1 MGVLLSLLLQGRGLY
16 CYYSRRL
23 TVPLLSSNKIRILL
37 FKLSQPHLFP
47 MLNFYT
53 PENTRKTGMFSDVF
67 KVYRNVTLG
76 KNGLWQ
82 ANYVKNNFLIQ
93 PVAPDD
99 IIGVLRC
106 HWKET
111 RKGCCTSPKCSCRSN
126 SLNHAYQRVDTVVG
140 MAVITVA
147 YVIIVR
153 KVMMTMSRTVFW
165 R

>member
-1 MGVLLSLLLQGRGLY
+1 
-16 CYYSRRL
+16 
-23 TVPLLSSNKIRILL
+23 
-37 FKLSQPHLFP
+37 

-111 RKGCCTSPKCSCRSN
+111 KKGCCTSPKCSWRSN

-140 MAVITVA
+140 MAVITAA
-147 YVIIVR
+147 YVIMVT
-153 KVMMTMSRTVFW
+153 KVMMTMSKTIFLRYCWDIDSLHGILFMGTLCCILLLEYYVTEAYSDQSNI
-165 R
+165 

>member
-1 MGVLLSLLLQGRGLY
+1 MY
-16 CYYSRRL
+16 CYYSRKL
-23 TVPLLSSNKIRILL
+23 TVPLLSSNKIRILFL
-37 FKLSQPHLFP
+37 KLSQPHLFP

-53 PENTRKTGMFSDVF
+53 PESTRKTGMFSDVF

-140 MAVITVA
+140 MAVITAA
-147 YVIIVR
+147 YAIMVR
-153 KVMMTMSRTVFW
+153 KVMMTMSRTILL